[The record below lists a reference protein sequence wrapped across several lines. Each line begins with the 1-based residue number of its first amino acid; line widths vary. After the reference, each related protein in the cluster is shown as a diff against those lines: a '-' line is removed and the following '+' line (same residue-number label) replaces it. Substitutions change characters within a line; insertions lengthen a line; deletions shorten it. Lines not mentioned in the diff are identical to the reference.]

1 MVVVWGFGFFHSDDR
16 EVERERER
24 ETKMRGKR
32 DIIIANIYI
41 YILLRYI
48 ILMCWIG
55 I

>member
-24 ETKMRGKR
+24 GRETKMRGKR

-41 YILLRYI
+41 YY
-48 ILMCWIG
+48 
-55 I
+55 